1 MVACR
6 GLGHCC
12 RLASGRLRQFSDL
25 SQEGWGHQVPSGIFD
40 ATTAY
45 SLYFQVN
52 GPANAAAAPV
62 TADFWVDD
70 VYFE

>member
-1 MVACR
+1 
-6 GLGHCC
+6 
-12 RLASGRLRQFSDL
+12 LRQFSDL